1 MSVCFLARH
10 LASLK
15 SQRHAQRTQA
25 CTHTQTHSHAHRL
38 WRALTFII
46 LWMSGTYSSYTW
58 YLNCAH
64 YSNCCLQFANIF
76 SCWVAETV
84 RGEGGTF
91 HWHSECPFWG
101 TQDGARSPWQR
112 IHQSMWWELE
122 EELWQLFCR
131 WLVFPSASLSLPL
144 LPPLL
149 PVPLRFICFTIFFNY
164 FNATNM
170 SAYFVLKGIF
180 PVSAQRFFL
189 FLWLSLLP
197 VYDTRTP
204 THTCKANCVTV

>member
-76 SCWVAETV
+76 SCWVAETE
-84 RGEGGTF
+84 RGGGGTF

-101 TQDGARSPWQR
+101 TQDGAGSPWQR

-131 WLVFPSASLSLPL
+131 WLVSPLPPSASLCLPL
-144 LPPLL
+144 
-149 PVPLRFICFTIFFNY
+149 FFRCLCVL
-164 FNATNM
+164 
-170 SAYFVLKGIF
+170 FVLQFSSIILMQQICRRISCSKEF
-180 PVSAQRFFL
+180 FQFRLNVSFF
-189 FLWLSLLP
+189 FYDFYFFASL
-197 VYDTRTP
+197 RH
-204 THTCKANCVTV
+204 THTHSHV

>member
-76 SCWVAETV
+76 SCWVAETER
-84 RGEGGTF
+84 RGGGAL
-91 HWHSECPFWG
+91 SIG
-101 TQDGARSPWQR
+101 TRSAHFEALKTALAHPGNAYINR
-112 IHQSMWWELE
+112 CDENLKKNFGNFFAAD
-122 EELWQLFCR
+122 LFS
-131 WLVFPSASLSLPL
+131 LFLPLPPSASPSS
-144 LPPLL
+144 
-149 PVPLRFICFTIFFNY
+149 
-164 FNATNM
+164 
-170 SAYFVLKGIF
+170 SAAFAFYLFYN
-180 PVSAQRFFL
+180 FL
-189 FLWLSLLP
+189 QLF
-197 VYDTRTP
+197 
-204 THTCKANCVTV
+204 